1 MSKLSE
7 NLNSPQP
14 RNFAP
19 RAVLSEVLDNV
30 TAARACL
37 GAKPKQASIALDL
50 ALGGIVK
57 VIRGIDPD
65 FDFGLPDASALTSL
79 IRDQAATVNQL
90 EAENTELR
98 AELAKVKSKPKAAET
113 KTEELPVLEV
123 PSDAPAEAPKRR
135 GRPPKVVE
143 PKLDA
148 PDAAEPKPDA
158 SEAEAENA

>member
-19 RAVLSEVLDNV
+19 RAVLSEVMDNV
-30 TAARACL
+30 TAARSCL

-65 FDFGLPDASALTSL
+65 FDFGLPDASALTNL
-79 IRDQAATVNQL
+79 IRDQAATLNQL

-98 AELAKVKSKPKAAET
+98 AELAKAKNKSKAAET
-113 KTEELPVLEV
+113 KTEELPVIEA
-123 PSDAPAEAPKRR
+123 PADAPAEAPKRR
-135 GRPPKVVE
+135 GRPPKAVE
-143 PKLDA
+143 PKTDA
-148 PDAAEPKPDA
+148 T
-158 SEAEAENA
+158 EAEIENA

>member
-19 RAVLSEVLDNV
+19 RAVLSEVMDNV
-30 TAARACL
+30 TAARSCL
-37 GAKPKQASIALDL
+37 GTKPKQASIALDL

-65 FDFGLPDASALTSL
+65 FDFGLPDASALSNL
-79 IRDQAATVNQL
+79 IRDQTATINRL

-98 AELAKVKSKPKAAET
+98 AELAKSKPKAAET
-113 KTEELPVLEV
+113 KTEELPVIEA
-123 PSDAPAEAPKRR
+123 PADAPAEAPKRR
-135 GRPPKVVE
+135 GRPPKAVE
-143 PKLDA
+143 PKTDA
-148 PDAAEPKPDA
+148 T
-158 SEAEAENA
+158 EAEIENA

>member
-65 FDFGLPDASALTSL
+65 FDFGLPDASALTNL
-79 IRDQAATVNQL
+79 IRDQATTVSQL

-98 AELAKVKSKPKAAET
+98 AMLAKSKSKVAET
-113 KTEELPVLEV
+113 KTEELPVLEA

-158 SEAEAENA
+158 TEAEAENA

>member
-30 TAARACL
+30 TAARSCL

-65 FDFGLPDASALTSL
+65 FDFGLPDASALTNL
-79 IRDQAATVNQL
+79 IRDQAATINQL

-98 AELAKVKSKPKAAET
+98 AELAKSKPKAAET
-113 KTEELPVLEV
+113 KTEELPVIEA
-123 PSDAPAEAPKRR
+123 PADAPAEAPKRR
-135 GRPPKVVE
+135 GRPPKAVE
-143 PKLDA
+143 PKTDA
-148 PDAAEPKPDA
+148 T
-158 SEAEAENA
+158 EAEIENA